1 MCYPMIRGQGNSID
15 SSTKEMIETHAAEN
29 AIIIITIIIR
39 KATTESITQWKNVKS
54 NNDINK
60 LPEQRFS
67 LTI

>member
-60 LPEQRFS
+60 LPEQSFS

>member
-29 AIIIITIIIR
+29 AIIVITIIIR

-60 LPEQRFS
+60 LPEQSFS